1 MFISPP
7 IATIQTKDLIELSHD
22 EQKDLYTSYNNYI
35 TMQTT
40 IQVKDKTL
48 KRLKFFKEY
57 SKESYDE
64 IINKLIGI
72 AEEGELTDLAVQRIR
87 SGLEDIKAGRVV
99 SLESYAK
106 KRGISL

>member
-1 MFISPP
+1 
-7 IATIQTKDLIELSHD
+7 
-22 EQKDLYTSYNNYI
+22 
-35 TMQTT
+35 MQTT

>member
-1 MFISPP
+1 LFISPP